1 MSYSH
6 ELELINERLA
16 SIEIAIKELTLA
28 IQALTARTAPAGVV
42 QYS

>member
-28 IQALTARTAPAGVV
+28 IQALTNRNMPAGVV

>member
-28 IQALTARTAPAGVV
+28 IQALSSRGTSAGVV